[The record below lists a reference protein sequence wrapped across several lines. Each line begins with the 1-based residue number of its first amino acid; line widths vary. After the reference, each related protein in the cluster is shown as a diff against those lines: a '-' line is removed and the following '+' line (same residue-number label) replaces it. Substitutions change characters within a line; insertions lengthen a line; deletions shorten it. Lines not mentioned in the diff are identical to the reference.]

1 MWADSSFSPTL
12 DNSPQIPILAIKQYR
27 GGIMKR
33 ALVLSVILMVGIV
46 GVAQAGHGNVG
57 IGIQL
62 GEPTGLTGK
71 FWIGSVDALDLTIGW
86 NFISEWIAVQGGYL
100 YHFPLIVR
108 TGDLYAYVGAGA
120 RLDAWS
126 SVGGD
131 DNFRLAGRIPV
142 GIEYIYHPISFYG
155 ELDPLVRLYPA
166 LDFDLGG
173 GLGFR
178 FYF

>member
-1 MWADSSFSPTL
+1 
-12 DNSPQIPILAIKQYR
+12 
-27 GGIMKR
+27 MKR
-33 ALVLSVILMVGIV
+33 VLVLSVILMVGIL

-62 GEPTGLTGK
+62 GEPTGITAK
-71 FWIGSVDALDLTIGW
+71 FWLDRSSAIDATIGW
-86 NFISEWIAVQGGYL
+86 NFISEWIALQGGYL

-108 TGDLYAYVGAGA
+108 SGNLYAYVGVGA

-126 SVGGD
+126 SAGGD
-131 DNFRLAGRIPV
+131 DNFRFAGRIPV
-142 GIEYIYHPISFYG
+142 GIEYIYNPISFYG
-155 ELDPLVRLYPA
+155 ELDPLVRLYPT
-166 LDFDLGG
+166 LNFDLGG